1 MNLFVCSTAYQL
13 MNAVY
18 LAKSKDEKS
27 DIIFIKRGMEKIC
40 DIYKLKKEKLFRNIY
55 CWYTLT
61 DKVSDDNVADS
72 KSKIIYNLKKLYIYN
87 NLKKIYKTLPNYD
100 QIYET
105 IYIGYA
111 DFPSQCIYYYFEKN
125 DCKLNLYED
134 GTYTYECLAVEPSLL
149 RRISCHILFGSY
161 ILDKCSKIWIRKI
174 EQLNLGKHTDIEIG
188 IIEVEEK
195 MKSRLLSIFRGDG
208 INISAFSKST
218 IFFDQNIEINLI
230 KGKQIEIVE
239 TIVKEIGKDELV
251 VKMHP
256 ASKNIN
262 YPDNVLKFYDR
273 LPFELIMDSY
283 SMDNKILISIFST
296 ACFSPK
302 LLMDEEPYIILTY
315 RIMKNWFSINSQY
328 LELIGQVK
336 DSYKKPEKIMIPD
349 SIEELTKDI
358 LRIRSLERDKNEDNI
373 CSSIYI

>member
-40 DIYKLKKEKLFRNIY
+40 DICKLKKEKLFRNIY

-61 DKVSDDNVADS
+61 DKVSDNNVADS

-134 GTYTYECLAVEPSLL
+134 GTYTYE
-149 RRISCHILFGSY
+149 
-161 ILDKCSKIWIRKI
+161 
-174 EQLNLGKHTDIEIG
+174 
-188 IIEVEEK
+188 
-195 MKSRLLSIFRGDG
+195 
-208 INISAFSKST
+208 
-218 IFFDQNIEINLI
+218 
-230 KGKQIEIVE
+230 
-239 TIVKEIGKDELV
+239 
-251 VKMHP
+251 
-256 ASKNIN
+256 
-262 YPDNVLKFYDR
+262 
-273 LPFELIMDSY
+273 
-283 SMDNKILISIFST
+283 
-296 ACFSPK
+296 
-302 LLMDEEPYIILTY
+302 
-315 RIMKNWFSINSQY
+315 
-328 LELIGQVK
+328 
-336 DSYKKPEKIMIPD
+336 
-349 SIEELTKDI
+349 
-358 LRIRSLERDKNEDNI
+358 
-373 CSSIYI
+373 